1 MALNVWTQPSGYSFG
16 LVQEKV
22 TINLSLPTAN
32 DNGVTYQVISGALPR
47 GLTID
52 GNRIV
57 GTPFEVSRI
66 TDYTFCIRA
75 KNTAN
80 EFSDRTYKI
89 SVDGPD
95 EPVITTPAGTLA
107 IGPYQ
112 QFFVLDGTFV
122 DYQIEAFDQDTTAGQ
137 TLTYF
142 IAANDGVL
150 PPGLVLT
157 DSGRIT
163 GFIQPTIAL
172 RPEDGTG
179 TYDNSYYDAYA
190 YDFAVRPSNG
200 YDSFFYDN
208 VFYDYSI
215 ATAQPKKL
223 NRIFEFTITVTDG
236 DSIIKRTFK
245 IYVVGDDYFRADNTR
260 VLDEGLFTADVT
272 YLRSPIWLTAS
283 DLGTYRANNYVTL
296 VLDTYDTESII
307 YNYEQV
313 NADITAVTL
322 RLAEGDNRQFNNHVT
337 IANPTGTP
345 VYGQYLTFAN
355 EIFVDGVDTSKVYQ
369 INHVASLGNG
379 RYRLTLTENLTV
391 NIPDG
396 IEFFIGSLSTIPPGL
411 SFDIPTAELYGVV
424 PYQPAITKTYAFTV
438 TAKRIS
444 DNTETVKSARKFTIS
459 IIGEIDSVIT
469 WNTGPNLGSVDA
481 NYISTLSVNASSTIP
496 DAIVLYYLEYFKTV
510 GGTGD
515 GTIATVYFEN
525 QATAPFRVGQQ
536 ILISDIVPSGYNGLH
551 QVLSATTD
559 SVTFYS
565 STQGNH
571 TSSGTIRLN
580 SLPPGLSLDLSGE
593 IVGKVNQ
600 FGNGT
605 TVGLTRFFDQPPHVP
620 NKVFTTFDKGITT
633 IDRVYNFT
641 IEARDQFGLSSTT
654 RKFTVLV
661 NTPNQLVY
669 SNLKV
674 QPFLK
679 LTQRSLW
686 KTFINDN
693 NVFTPSS
700 IYRPNDKYFGIQPE
714 LSMLVFAGIEQKS
727 AAEYVA
733 AIALNHKRK
742 RFHFGEVKKATAILP
757 GTNTVVYEIVYIEM
771 IDPMEPD
778 GNRLPIELK
787 NIGRQTKTITVDNST
802 AIWQG
807 GFPGGFDEAGRP
819 LTGLAQDFNL
829 QIHGE
834 KINKLAVSAPDSQR
848 PDPIITIDSN
858 SYIVSD
864 KNPGTFYP
872 NSISNWRDRI
882 SQVGTKERNYLPL
895 WMRSIQPGTRQELGF
910 KLAIPLCYC
919 KAGTADDI
927 ILNIKYSGF
936 DFKQL
941 DYTAD
946 RYIIDSVEGQTT
958 DKYLVFRND
967 RITV

>member
-22 TINLSLPTAN
+22 TINLSLPTTN
-32 DNGVTYQVISGALPR
+32 DSDVNYRVISGALPR
-47 GLTID
+47 GLTIE
-52 GNRIV
+52 GNRII

-66 TDYTFCIRA
+66 TEYSFCIRA
-75 KNTAN
+75 SNIAK

-89 SVDGPD
+89 SVDGSD
-95 EPVITTPAGTLA
+95 QPVIITPSGTLA

-112 QFFVLDGTFV
+112 QFFVLDSTFV

-142 IAANDGVL
+142 ISSTDGVL

-163 GFIQPTIAL
+163 GFIQPAIAL
-172 RPEDGTG
+172 RPEDGSG

-215 ATAQPKKL
+215 TTSQPKKL
-223 NRIFEFTITVTDG
+223 NRIFEFTVTVTDG

-260 VLDEGLFTADVT
+260 ILDEGLFTADVT

-283 DLGTYRANNYVTL
+283 NLGTYRANNYVTL
-296 VLDTYDTESII
+296 TLDTYDTENII

-322 RLAEGDNRQFNNHVT
+322 RLTANDNVQFRNTVT
-337 IANPTGTP
+337 IINPTGTP

-355 EIFVDGVDTSKVYQ
+355 EIFFDNVDTSKVYQ
-369 INHVASLGNG
+369 INLVTSLGNG
-379 RYRLTLTENLTV
+379 QYRLQLTENLTV
-391 NIPDG
+391 SIPDG

-411 SFDIPTAELYGVV
+411 AFDIPTAELYGVV
-424 PYQPAITKTYAFTV
+424 PYQPAITKAYSFTV
-438 TAKRIS
+438 TAKRLS
-444 DNTETVKSARKFTIS
+444 DSAETVKSARKFTIN

-469 WNTGPNLGSVDA
+469 WNTNPKLGSINA
-481 NYISTLSVNASSTIP
+481 NYISTLQVNASSTIP
-496 DAIVLYYLEYFKTV
+496 DAIVLYYVK
-510 GGTGD
+510 
-515 GTIATVYFEN
+515 
-525 QATAPFRVGQQ
+525 
-536 ILISDIVPSGYNGLH
+536 SGK
-551 QVLSATTD
+551 
-559 SVTFYS
+559 
-565 STQGNH
+565 
-571 TSSGTIRLN
+571 
-580 SLPPGLSLDLSGE
+580 LPPGLTLDLSGE

-600 FGNGT
+600 FGSQGLP
-605 TVGLTRFFDQPPHVP
+605 GLTRFFNQASPSSP
-620 NKVFTTFDKGITT
+620 KIFTTFDKGITT
-633 IDRVYNFT
+633 IDRIYTFT
-641 IEARDQFGLSSTT
+641 IEARDQFGLSSIT
-654 RKFTVLV
+654 REFTVLV

-679 LTQRSLW
+679 LEQRSGW

-700 IYRPNDKYFGIQPE
+700 IYRPNDSYFGVQSE
-714 LSMLVFAGIEQKS
+714 LSMIVFAGIEQKS

-742 RFHFGEVKKATAILP
+742 RFHFGTVKKASAVLP
-757 GTNTVVYEIVYIEM
+757 GTKTVVYEIVYVEM
-771 IDPMEPD
+771 IDPMEPN
-778 GNRLPIELK
+778 GKRLPIQLTD
-787 NIGRQTKTITVDNST
+787 IGLQTKKITVDNST
-802 AIWQG
+802 AIWQS
-807 GFPGGFDEAGRP
+807 GFGYGFDENGKP
-819 LTGLAQDFNL
+819 LTGMQQTINL
-829 QIHGE
+829 QVNGD
-834 KINKLAVSAPDSQR
+834 KINKLAVSAPDSTR
-848 PDPIITIDSN
+848 PEPIITVDSIGYN
-858 SYIVSD
+858 VSNP
-864 KNPGTFYP
+864 NPGTFYP

-882 SQVGTKERNYLPL
+882 SQVGAKERDYLPL

-919 KAGTADDI
+919 KVGTADDI

-936 DFKQL
+936 DFKLL

>member
-16 LVQEKV
+16 LIQEKV
-22 TINLSLPTAN
+22 TINLSLPTTN
-32 DNGVTYQVISGALPR
+32 DSGVAYRIISGALPR
-47 GLTID
+47 GLTIE
-52 GNRIV
+52 GNHIV

-66 TDYTFCIRA
+66 TDYNFCIRA
-75 KNTAN
+75 TNLN
-80 EFSDRTYKI
+80 EFSDRTFKV
-89 SVDGPD
+89 SVAGPNL
-95 EPVITTPAGTLA
+95 PVIITPAGTLA
-107 IGPYQ
+107 VGPYQ
-112 QFFVLDGTFV
+112 QFFVLDSTFV

-137 TLTYF
+137 SLTYF
-142 IAANDGVL
+142 IAAGDGIL

-157 DSGRIT
+157 DAGRIT
-163 GFIQPTIAL
+163 GFIQPAIAL

-215 ATAQPKKL
+215 ATTQPKKL

-260 VLDEGLFTADVT
+260 VVDEGLFTADVT

-296 VLDTYDTESII
+296 VLDTYDTENVI

-313 NADITAVTL
+313 NADITAITL
-322 RLAEGDNRQFNNHVT
+322 RLAEGDNLQFNTHVT
-337 IANPTGTP
+337 LANPTASP

-355 EIFVDGVDTSKVYQ
+355 EVFVDGANTSKVYQ
-369 INHVASLGNG
+369 INHVDTLGNG
-379 RYRLTLTENLTV
+379 HYRLTLTEPLAV
-391 NIPDG
+391 SLRDG

-424 PYQPAITKTYAFTV
+424 PYQPAITKTYSFTV
-438 TAKRIS
+438 TAKRLS
-444 DNTETVKSARKFTIS
+444 NNSETVKSARKFTIN

-469 WNTGPNLGSVDA
+469 WNTGPNLGSVNA
-481 NYISTLSVNASSTIP
+481 NYVSTLNVTASSTIP
-496 DAIVLYYLEYFKTV
+496 DAIVLYYVTS
-510 GGTGD
+510 
-515 GTIATVYFEN
+515 
-525 QATAPFRVGQQ
+525 GQ
-536 ILISDIVPSGYNGLH
+536 
-551 QVLSATTD
+551 
-559 SVTFYS
+559 
-565 STQGNH
+565 
-571 TSSGTIRLN
+571 
-580 SLPPGLSLDLSGE
+580 LPPGLSLDLSGE

-600 FGNGT
+600 FGSEGIT
-605 TVGLTRFFDQPPHVP
+605 GLTRFYDQPPHVP
-620 NKVFTTFDKGITT
+620 TKVFTTFDKGTTT
-633 IDRVYNFT
+633 IDRIYKFT
-641 IEARDQFGLSSTT
+641 IEARDQFGLSATS
-654 RKFTVLV
+654 REFTVLI

-679 LTQRSLW
+679 LTQRASW

-693 NVFTPSS
+693 TVFTPSS
-700 IYRPNDKYFGIQPE
+700 IYRPNDTYFGVQTE
-714 LSMLVFAGIEQKS
+714 LSMVVFAGIEQKT
-727 AAEYVA
+727 AAEYIA

-757 GTNTVVYEIVYIEM
+757 GTNTSVYEIVYIEM
-771 IDPMEPD
+771 IDPIEPN
-778 GNRLPIELK
+778 GARLPIQLK
-787 NIGRQTKTITVDNST
+787 NIGLETNKITVDNST

-807 GFPGGFDEAGRP
+807 GFTHGFDDYGRP
-819 LTGLAQDFNL
+819 LEGLQQSINL
-829 QIHGE
+829 QLNGD
-834 KINKLAVSAPDSQR
+834 KIDKLAVPAPDSQR
-848 PDPIITIDSN
+848 PDPIITVDSIG
-858 SYIVSD
+858 YTVSNP
-864 KNPGTFYP
+864 NPGTFYP

-882 SQVGTKERNYLPL
+882 AQVGTKERNYLPL

-910 KLAIPLCYC
+910 TLAVPLCYC

-927 ILNIKYSGF
+927 ILNIKHSGF
-936 DFKQL
+936 DFKLL

-946 RYIIDSVEGQTT
+946 RYIIDSVAGQTT

>member
-22 TINLSLPTAN
+22 TISLSLPTSN
-32 DNGVTYQVISGALPR
+32 DSGVTYQIISGALPR
-47 GLTID
+47 GLTIQ
-52 GNRIV
+52 GNSIV

-66 TDYTFCIRA
+66 TDYDFCIRA
-75 KNTAN
+75 RNSTGQ
-80 EFSDRTYKI
+80 FSDRTYKI
-89 SVDGPD
+89 SVDGAD
-95 EPVITTPAGTLA
+95 VPVITTPAGTLA
-107 IGPYQ
+107 IGQYQ

-122 DYQIEAFDQDTTAGQ
+122 DYQIQAFDQDTTAGQ
-137 TLTYF
+137 ALTYF
-142 IAANDGVL
+142 IAADYGIL

-157 DSGRIT
+157 DSGKIT
-163 GFIQPTIAL
+163 GFIQPSIAL

-179 TYDNSYYDAYA
+179 TFDNSYYDAYA

-200 YDSFFYDN
+200 YDSFFYGS

-223 NRIFEFTITVTDG
+223 NRIFEFTVTVTDG
-236 DSIIKRTFK
+236 DSVIKRTFK

-296 VLDTYDTESII
+296 VLDTYDTENVI
-307 YNYEQV
+307 YNFEQV
-313 NADITAVTL
+313 NADITTATL
-322 RLAEGDNRQFNNHVT
+322 RLSEPDNVQFGNKVT
-337 IANPTGTP
+337 IVNPSSTP

-355 EIFVDGVDTSKVYQ
+355 EIFVSGVDTSKVYQ
-369 INHVASLGNG
+369 INLVASLGNG

-391 NIPDG
+391 SIPDG

-424 PYQPAITKTYAFTV
+424 PYQPAITKTYTFTV
-438 TAKRIS
+438 TAKRLS
-444 DNTETVKSARKFTIS
+444 DNTETVKSARKFTID

-469 WNTGPNLGSVDA
+469 WNTNTNLGSVDA
-481 NYISTLSVNASSTIP
+481 NYVSTLSVNASSTIP
-496 DAIVLYYLEYFKTV
+496 NALILYYLEYFKTV
-510 GGTGD
+510 GGSGN

-525 QATAPFRVGQQ
+525 QSVAPFRVGQFVLVANV
-536 ILISDIVPSGYNGLH
+536 IPNGYNGLH
-551 QVLSATTD
+551 QVISTTTD
-559 SVTFYS
+559 SISFYS
-565 STQGNH
+565 TTQGDH
-571 TSSGTIRLN
+571 TSPGTVNLN

-600 FGNGT
+600 FGDGT
-605 TVGLTRFFDQPPHVP
+605 TIGLTRFFDQANPSAP
-620 NKVFTTFDKGITT
+620 KIFTTFDNGITT
-633 IDRVYNFT
+633 IDRVYTFT
-641 IEARDQFGLSSTT
+641 VEARDQFGLSST
-654 RKFTVLV
+654 KKEFTVLI

-674 QPFLK
+674 RPFLK
-679 LTQRSLW
+679 LTQRSQW
-686 KTFINDN
+686 QTFINDN
-693 NVFTPSS
+693 DVFTTSN
-700 IYRPNDKYFGIQPE
+700 IYRPNDQYFGVQTE

-742 RFHFGEVKKATAILP
+742 RFHFGEVKKASAILP
-757 GTNTVVYEIVYIEM
+757 GTNTTVYEVVYIEM
-771 IDPMEPD
+771 IDPMEPN
-778 GNRLPIELK
+778 GKRLPIQLN
-787 NIGRQTKTITVDNST
+787 NIGLQTRKITVDNST

-807 GFPGGFDEAGRP
+807 GFPAGFDQFGRP
-819 LTGLAQDFNL
+819 LEGVSQSINL
-829 QIHGE
+829 QLNGD
-834 KINKLAVSAPDSQR
+834 KIDKLAVAAPDSQR
-848 PDPIITIDSN
+848 PDPIITVDSVGYN
-858 SYIVSD
+858 VSNP
-864 KNPGTFYP
+864 NPGTFYP

-919 KAGTADDI
+919 KVGTADDI

-936 DFKQL
+936 NFKLL

>member
-22 TINLSLPTAN
+22 TISLSLPTTN
-32 DNGVTYQVISGALPR
+32 DNGVNYRVISGALPR
-47 GLTID
+47 GLTIE
-52 GNRIV
+52 GNRIT

-75 KNTAN
+75 TNSST
-80 EFSDRTYKI
+80 EFADRTYNI
-89 SVDGPD
+89 SVDGAD
-95 EPVITTPAGTLA
+95 EPVIITPAGTLA

-122 DYQIEAFDQDTTAGQ
+122 DYQIQAFDQDTTAGQ

-142 IAANDGVL
+142 IASADGIL
-150 PPGLVLT
+150 PPGLILT

-163 GFIQPTIAL
+163 GFIQPAIAL
-172 RPEDGTG
+172 RPEDGSG

-215 ATAQPKKL
+215 ATTQPKKL
-223 NRIFEFTITVTDG
+223 NRIFEFTVTVTDG

-260 VLDEGLFTADVT
+260 ILEEGLFTADVT

-283 DLGTYRANNYVTL
+283 NLGTYRANNYVTL
-296 VLDTYDTESII
+296 TLDTYDTENII

-313 NADITAVTL
+313 NNDITAATL
-322 RLAEGDNRQFNNHVT
+322 RLTENDNIQFRNTVT
-337 IANPTGTP
+337 IINPTGTP

-355 EIFVDGVDTSKVYQ
+355 ELFVDGVDTSKVYQ
-369 INHVASLGNG
+369 ISLVTNLGNG
-379 RYRLTLTENLTV
+379 QYRLTLTENLTAS
-391 NIPDG
+391 IPDG

-424 PYQPAITKTYAFTV
+424 PYQPAITKPYTFTI
-438 TAKRIS
+438 TAKRLS
-444 DNTETVKSARKFTIS
+444 DNNETVKSARKFTIN

-469 WNTGPNLGSVDA
+469 WNTNPNLGSIDA
-481 NYISTLSVNASSTIP
+481 NYISTLNVNASSTIP
-496 DAIVLYYLEYFKTV
+496 DAIVLYYIK
-510 GGTGD
+510 
-515 GTIATVYFEN
+515 A
-525 QATAPFRVGQQ
+525 GQ
-536 ILISDIVPSGYNGLH
+536 
-551 QVLSATTD
+551 
-559 SVTFYS
+559 
-565 STQGNH
+565 
-571 TSSGTIRLN
+571 
-580 SLPPGLSLDLSGE
+580 LPPGLTLDLSGE

-600 FGNGT
+600 FGSSGLP
-605 TVGLTRFFDQPPHVP
+605 GLTRFYNQASLSSP
-620 NKVFTTFDKGITT
+620 KIFTTFDKGITT
-633 IDRVYNFT
+633 IDRVYTCT

-654 RKFTVLV
+654 REFTVLV

-679 LTQRSLW
+679 LEQRSKW
-686 KTFINDN
+686 NTFINDN

-700 IYRPNDKYFGIQPE
+700 IYRPNDLYFGVQTE
-714 LSMLVFAGIEQKS
+714 LAMVVYAGIEQKT

-742 RFHFGEVKKATAILP
+742 RFHFGEVKKASAILP
-757 GTNTVVYEIVYIEM
+757 GTNNVVYEIVYVEM
-771 IDPMEPD
+771 IDPMEPN
-778 GNRLPIELK
+778 GKRLPIQLTG
-787 NIGRQTKTITVDNST
+787 IGLQTKKITVDNSN
-802 AIWQG
+802 AIWQS
-807 GFPGGFDEAGRP
+807 GFVGGFDENGKP
-819 LTGLAQDFNL
+819 LTGIQQAINL
-829 QIHGE
+829 STNGD
-834 KINKLAVSAPDSQR
+834 KINKLAVAAPDSTR
-848 PDPIITIDSN
+848 PDPIITVDSIGY
-858 SYIVSD
+858 SVSNP
-864 KNPGTFYP
+864 NPGTFYP

-882 SQVGTKERNYLPL
+882 SQVGSKERNYLPL

-919 KAGTADDI
+919 KVGTADDI
-927 ILNIKYSGF
+927 ILNIKYSDF
-936 DFKQL
+936 DFKLL

>member
-16 LVQEKV
+16 LIQEKV
-22 TINLSLPTAN
+22 TISLSLPTTN
-32 DNGVTYQVISGALPR
+32 DTGVSYRVISGALPR

-52 GNRIV
+52 GHHIV

-75 KNTAN
+75 TKLNA
-80 EFSDRTYKI
+80 FSDRTFKV
-89 SVDGPD
+89 SVNGPNV
-95 EPVITTPAGTLA
+95 PVITTPAGTLA
-107 IGPYQ
+107 VGPYQ
-112 QFFVLDGTFV
+112 QFFVLDSTFV

-137 TLTYF
+137 SLTYF
-142 IAANDGVL
+142 IAAGDGIL

-157 DSGRIT
+157 DAGRIT
-163 GFIQPTIAL
+163 GFIQPAIAL

-215 ATAQPKKL
+215 ATTQPKKL

-260 VLDEGLFTADVT
+260 VVDEGLFTADVT
-272 YLRSPIWLTAS
+272 YLRSPIWITNS

-296 VLDTYDTESII
+296 VLDTYDTENVI

-322 RLAEGDNRQFNNHVT
+322 RLADGDNLQFNTHVT
-337 IANPTGTP
+337 IANPTATP

-355 EIFVDGVDTSKVYQ
+355 EILVSGVNTSKVYQ
-369 INHVASLGNG
+369 INHVSTLGNG
-379 RYRLTLTENLTV
+379 RYRLTVTEPLTV
-391 NIPDG
+391 SIPDG
-396 IEFFIGSLSTIPPGL
+396 VEFFIGSLSTIPPGL

-438 TAKRIS
+438 TAKRLS
-444 DNTETVKSARKFTIS
+444 NNTETVKSARKFTIN
-459 IIGEIDSVIT
+459 IIGEIDSVIM
-469 WNTGPNLGSVDA
+469 WNTDPNLGAVNA
-481 NYISTLSVNASSTIP
+481 NYVSTLNVSASSTIP
-496 DAIVLYYLEYFKTV
+496 DAIVLYYVT
-510 GGTGD
+510 
-515 GTIATVYFEN
+515 
-525 QATAPFRVGQQ
+525 
-536 ILISDIVPSGYNGLH
+536 SGK
-551 QVLSATTD
+551 
-559 SVTFYS
+559 
-565 STQGNH
+565 
-571 TSSGTIRLN
+571 
-580 SLPPGLSLDLSGE
+580 LPPGLSLDLSGE

-600 FGNGT
+600 FGSPGIP
-605 TVGLTRFFDQPPHVP
+605 GLTRFYDQPPQVP
-620 NKVFTTFDKGITT
+620 TKVFTTFDKGTTT
-633 IDRVYNFT
+633 IDRVYKFT
-641 IEARDQFGLSSTT
+641 IEARDQFGLSAVS
-654 RKFTVLV
+654 REFTVLI

-679 LTQRSLW
+679 LEQRSLW

-693 NVFTPSS
+693 TVFTPSS
-700 IYRPNDKYFGIQPE
+700 IYRPNDTYFGVQTE
-714 LSMLVFAGIEQKS
+714 LAMVIFAGIEQKT

-742 RFHFGEVKKATAILP
+742 RFHFGEVKKATAITP
-757 GTNTVVYEIVYIEM
+757 GTNSEVYEIVYIEM
-771 IDPMEPD
+771 IDPMEPN
-778 GNRLPIELK
+778 GARLPLQLK
-787 NIGRQTKTITVDNST
+787 NIGLETNKITVDNST
-802 AIWQG
+802 TIWQS
-807 GFPGGFDEAGRP
+807 GFTYGFDEYGRP
-819 LTGLAQDFNL
+819 LQGMQQSINL
-829 QIHGE
+829 QVNGG
-834 KINKLAVSAPDSQR
+834 KIDKLAVPAPDSQR
-848 PDPIITIDSN
+848 PEPIITIDSTG
-858 SYIVSD
+858 YTVSNP
-864 KNPGTFYP
+864 NPGTFYP

-882 SQVGTKERNYLPL
+882 AQVGTRERNYLPL

-910 KLAIPLCYC
+910 TLAVPLCYC
-919 KAGTADDI
+919 KAGTADDV
-927 ILNIKYSGF
+927 ILNIKHSGF
-936 DFKQL
+936 DFKLL

-946 RYIIDSVEGQTT
+946 RYIIDSVAGQTT

>member
-32 DNGVTYQVISGALPR
+32 DNGVTYQVISGNLPL

-52 GNRIV
+52 GNRIS

-66 TDYTFCIRA
+66 TNYSFCIRA
-75 KNTAN
+75 KNLAG

-89 SVDGPD
+89 SVDGSD

-137 TLTYF
+137 TLSYF
-142 IAANDGVL
+142 IAANDGIL

-163 GFIQPTIAL
+163 GFIQPAIAL

-215 ATAQPKKL
+215 ATSQPKKL

-236 DSIIKRTFK
+236 DSVIKRTFK

-283 DLGTYRANNYVTL
+283 DLGTYRANNYVNL
-296 VLDTYDTESII
+296 VLDTYDTDNVI

-313 NADITAVTL
+313 NADITSITL
-322 RLAEGDNRQFNNHVT
+322 RVIESDNVKFGNKVT
-337 IANPTGTP
+337 ISNPSATP
-345 VYGQYLTFAN
+345 VFGQYLTFAN
-355 EIFVDGVDTSKVYQ
+355 EIIANDTDTSKVYQ
-369 INHVASLGNG
+369 ISLVTSLGNG
-379 RYRLTLTENLTV
+379 QYRLTVTENLTV
-391 NIPDG
+391 DVPDG

-411 SFDIPTAELYGVV
+411 AFDIPTAELYGVV
-424 PYQPAITKTYAFTV
+424 PYQPAITKTYTFTI
-438 TAKRIS
+438 TAKRLS
-444 DNTETVKSARKFTIS
+444 DNTETVKSARKFTID

-469 WNTGPNLGSVDA
+469 WNTGTNLGSIDA
-481 NYISTLSVNASSTIP
+481 NYVSTLNVNASSTIP
-496 DAIVLYYLEYFKTV
+496 DAIVLYYKT
-510 GGTGD
+510 
-515 GTIATVYFEN
+515 
-525 QATAPFRVGQQ
+525 
-536 ILISDIVPSGYNGLH
+536 
-551 QVLSATTD
+551 
-559 SVTFYS
+559 
-565 STQGNH
+565 
-571 TSSGTIRLN
+571 SGT
-580 SLPPGLSLDLSGE
+580 LPPGLSLDLSGE

-600 FGNGT
+600 FGSTG
-605 TVGLTRFFDQPPHVP
+605 VAGLTRFFDQPPQVP
-620 NKVFTTFDKGITT
+620 TKVFTTFDKGITT
-633 IDRVYNFT
+633 IDRVYKFT
-641 IEARDQFGLSSTT
+641 IEARDQFGLSATT
-654 RKFTVLV
+654 REFTVLI

-693 NVFTPSS
+693 NVFTPAS
-700 IYRPNDKYFGIQPE
+700 IYRSNDPYFGVQTE
-714 LSMLVFAGIEQKS
+714 LAMLVFAGIEQKS
-727 AAEYVA
+727 AAQYVA

-742 RFHFGEVKKATAILP
+742 RFHFGQVKKASAILQ
-757 GTNTVVYEIVYIEM
+757 GTNTTVYEIVYIEM
-771 IDPMEPD
+771 IDPMEPN
-778 GNRLPIELK
+778 GKRLPTQLK
-787 NIGRQTKTITVDNST
+787 NIGLQTNKITVDNSN
-802 AIWQG
+802 AIWQK
-807 GFPGGFDEAGRP
+807 GFTGGFDEFGRP
-819 LTGLAQDFNL
+819 LEGLQQAINL
-829 QIHGE
+829 VNNGE
-834 KINKLAVSAPDSQR
+834 AINKLAVPAPDSRR
-848 PDPIITIDSN
+848 PDPIITVDSIGYN
-858 SYIVSD
+858 VSNP
-864 KNPGTFYP
+864 NPGTFYP

-919 KAGTADDI
+919 KVGTADDI

-936 DFKQL
+936 DFKLL

>member
-22 TINLSLPTAN
+22 TVNLSLPTTN
-32 DNGVTYQVISGALPR
+32 DSGVTYRVISGALPR

-52 GNRIV
+52 GNHIV

-66 TDYTFCIRA
+66 TNYTFCIRA
-75 KNTAN
+75 KNIAN

-107 IGPYQ
+107 IGAHQ
-112 QFFVLDGTFV
+112 QFFVLDGSFV

-163 GFIQPTIAL
+163 GFIQPTVAL

-215 ATAQPKKL
+215 ATTQPKKL

-283 DLGTYRANNYVTL
+283 KLGTYRANNYITL
-296 VLDTYDTESII
+296 VLDTYDTENVI

-337 IANPTGTP
+337 IANPDATP

-355 EIFVDGVDTSKVYQ
+355 EVFGNDVNTSKVYQ
-369 INHVASLGNG
+369 ISHVATLGNG
-379 RYRLTLTENLTV
+379 HYRLTLTENLTV
-391 NIPDG
+391 SIPDG
-396 IEFFIGSLSTIPPGL
+396 VEFFIGSRSTLPPGL
-411 SFDIPTAELYGVV
+411 AFDIPTGELYGVV
-424 PYQPAITKTYAFTV
+424 PYQTAVTKTYTFTV
-438 TAKRIS
+438 TAKRLS
-444 DNTETVKSARKFTIS
+444 DNTETVKSARKFTID

-469 WNTGPNLGSVDA
+469 WNTKPDLGSVDA
-481 NYISTLSVNASSTIP
+481 NYISTLSVSASSTIP
-496 DAIVLYYLEYFKTV
+496 DAIVLYYVKS
-510 GGTGD
+510 
-515 GTIATVYFEN
+515 
-525 QATAPFRVGQQ
+525 GQ
-536 ILISDIVPSGYNGLH
+536 
-551 QVLSATTD
+551 
-559 SVTFYS
+559 
-565 STQGNH
+565 
-571 TSSGTIRLN
+571 
-580 SLPPGLSLDLSGE
+580 LPPGLSLDLSGE

-600 FGNGT
+600 FGSPGIA
-605 TVGLTRFFDQPPHVP
+605 GLTRFFDQPPHVP
-620 NKVFTTFDKGITT
+620 AKIFTTFDKGITT
-633 IDRVYNFT
+633 FDRVYNFT
-641 IEARDQFGLSSTT
+641 IEARDQFGLSAVT
-654 RKFTVLV
+654 RKFTVLI

-679 LTQRSLW
+679 LDQRALW

-693 NVFTPSS
+693 TVFTPSS

-733 AIALNHKRK
+733 AIARNHKRK
-742 RFHFGEVKKATAILP
+742 RFHFGQVKKATAILS
-757 GTNTVVYEIVYIEM
+757 GTSTVVYEIVYVEM
-771 IDPMEPD
+771 IDPMEPG
-778 GNRLPIELK
+778 GNRLPLELK
-787 NIGRQTKTITVDNST
+787 NIGLQTKTITVDNST

-807 GFPGGFDEAGRP
+807 GFAGGFDENGKP
-819 LTGLAQDFNL
+819 LEGMQQAMNL
-829 QIHGE
+829 YINGD
-834 KINKLAVSAPDSQR
+834 KINKLAVAAPDSTR
-848 PDPIITIDSN
+848 PDPIITVDSN
-858 SYIVSD
+858 SYIVSN
-864 KNPGTFYP
+864 KNSGTFYP

-882 SQVGTKERNYLPL
+882 AQVGSKERNYLPL

-936 DFKQL
+936 DFKLL

>member
-1 MALNVWTQPSGYSFG
+1 MALNVWIQPSGYSFG

-22 TINLSLPTAN
+22 TINLSLPTTN
-32 DNGVTYQVISGALPR
+32 DSGVTYRIISGALPR

-66 TDYTFCIRA
+66 TEYTFCIRA
-75 KNTAN
+75 KNAAN

-89 SVDGPD
+89 RVDGAD

-137 TLTYF
+137 TLSYF
-142 IAANDGVL
+142 IAATDGIL

-157 DSGRIT
+157 DAGRIT
-163 GFIQPTIAL
+163 GFIQPAISL

-215 ATAQPKKL
+215 ATSQPKKL
-223 NRIFEFTITVTDG
+223 NRIFEFTVTVTDG

-283 DLGTYRANNYVTL
+283 NLGTYRANNYVNL
-296 VLDTYDTESII
+296 VLDTYDTDNVI

-313 NADITAVTL
+313 NADITAITL
-322 RLAEGDNRQFNNHVT
+322 RLLESDNAKFGNKVT
-337 IANPTGTP
+337 IVNPSTTP

-355 EIFVDGVDTSKVYQ
+355 EIIVNEADTSKVYQ
-369 INHVASLGNG
+369 ISLVTSLGNG
-379 RYRLTLTENLTV
+379 RYRLTVTENLTV
-391 NIPDG
+391 DVPDG

-424 PYQPAITKTYAFTV
+424 PYQPAITKTYTFTV
-438 TAKRIS
+438 TAKRLS
-444 DNTETVKSARKFTIS
+444 DNTETVKSARKFTID

-469 WNTGPNLGSVDA
+469 WNTGTNLGSVDA
-481 NYISTLSVNASSTIP
+481 NYVSTLNVNASSTIP
-496 DAIVLYYLEYFKTV
+496 DAIVLYYKT
-510 GGTGD
+510 
-515 GTIATVYFEN
+515 
-525 QATAPFRVGQQ
+525 
-536 ILISDIVPSGYNGLH
+536 
-551 QVLSATTD
+551 
-559 SVTFYS
+559 
-565 STQGNH
+565 
-571 TSSGTIRLN
+571 SGT
-580 SLPPGLSLDLSGE
+580 LPPGLSLDLSGE

-600 FGNGT
+600 FGSTG
-605 TVGLTRFFDQPPHVP
+605 VPGLTRFFDQPPQVP
-620 NKVFTTFDKGITT
+620 TKVFTTFDKGITT
-633 IDRVYNFT
+633 IDRVYKFT
-641 IEARDQFGLSSTT
+641 IEARDQFGLSATT
-654 RKFTVLV
+654 REFTVLI

-693 NVFTPSS
+693 NVFTPTS
-700 IYRPNDKYFGIQPE
+700 IYRSNDPYFGIQTE
-714 LSMLVFAGIEQKS
+714 LAMLVFAGIEQKS
-727 AAEYVA
+727 AAQYVA

-742 RFHFGEVKKATAILP
+742 RFHFGQVKKASAILQ
-757 GTNTVVYEIVYIEM
+757 GTNTTVYEIVYIEM
-771 IDPMEPD
+771 IDPMEPN
-778 GNRLPIELK
+778 GKRLPAQLK
-787 NIGRQTKTITVDNST
+787 NIGLQTNKITVDNSN
-802 AIWQG
+802 AIWQS
-807 GFPGGFDEAGRP
+807 GFTGGFDEFGRP
-819 LTGLAQDFNL
+819 LEGIQQAVNL
-829 QIHGE
+829 VNNGAA
-834 KINKLAVSAPDSQR
+834 INKLAVPAPDSRR
-848 PDPIITIDSN
+848 PDPIITVDSIGYN
-858 SYIVSD
+858 VSNP
-864 KNPGTFYP
+864 NPGTFYP

-919 KAGTADDI
+919 KVGTADDI

-936 DFKQL
+936 DFKLL